1 MIRPGEILYLLSLF
15 LALWPAAGIAQT
27 GSVRGSVVDQTG
39 LVLPGATVI
48 LRGEGVP
55 RTAYADEQGT
65 FELAGV
71 TPGAYTLTVSLGGF
85 SDATVEDVVVSGTAL
100 ALPPVELRLESFGD
114 TVVVTA
120 SRSEVRL
127 LDAPVSTSVISA
139 STLETTSAQNYG
151 DLLRATPGVNVIQ
164 LSARDVQ
171 VTSRSSTNTL
181 TNTQL
186 LLVDGRSAYL
196 DFFGLVL
203 WDLLPTNFDDVEQIE
218 VVRGPASAVWGAGAH
233 EDQAAGAALTMP
245 NGQRSLAAAHDGRG
259 RIPSRCVAFSR
270 TLVSADLDEVAA
282 SELASDD
289 LHHRPVSA
297 DRGRAGY

>member
-1 MIRPGEILYLLSLF
+1 MIRPGGILSLLSLF

-48 LRGEGVP
+48 LRGEDIP

-71 TPGAYTLTVSLGGF
+71 TPGTYTLTVSLGGF

-120 SRSEVRL
+120 SRSAVRL

-139 STLETTSAQNYG
+139 STLETTPAQNFG
-151 DLLRATPGVNVIQ
+151 NLLRATPGVNVIQ

-186 LLVDGRSAYL
+186 LLVEMGVAPTSTSSASSSGTCSRPTSTTWSRSRWCGGRRPPCGA
-196 DFFGLVL
+196 
-203 WDLLPTNFDDVEQIE
+203 PT
-218 VVRGPASAVWGAGAH
+218 P
-233 EDQAAGAALTMP
+233 
-245 NGQRSLAAAHDGRG
+245 
-259 RIPSRCVAFSR
+259 
-270 TLVSADLDEVAA
+270 
-282 SELASDD
+282 
-289 LHHRPVSA
+289 
-297 DRGRAGY
+297 

>member
-1 MIRPGEILYLLSLF
+1 MIRPGGILYLLSIF

-71 TPGAYTLTVSLGGF
+71 TPGTYTLTVSLGGF

-100 ALPPVELRLESFGD
+100 ELPPVVLQLASFGE

-139 STLETTSAQNYG
+139 STLETTPAQNFG
-151 DLLRATPGVNVIQ
+151 GP
-164 LSARDVQ
+164 SARDAGRQ
-171 VTSRSSTNTL
+171 RSSSCRRATC
-181 TNTQL
+181 
-186 LLVDGRSAYL
+186 RS
-196 DFFGLVL
+196 
-203 WDLLPTNFDDVEQIE
+203 P
-218 VVRGPASAVWGAGAH
+218 
-233 EDQAAGAALTMP
+233 
-245 NGQRSLAAAHDGRG
+245 AAAPPIR
-259 RIPSRCVAFSR
+259 
-270 TLVSADLDEVAA
+270 
-282 SELASDD
+282 
-289 LHHRPVSA
+289 
-297 DRGRAGY
+297 